1 MTADQPTAGGA
12 GDPAGTAAEPG
23 QGAAQAAA
31 EGLAD
36 PGAGTP
42 VAGPAAPESAASR
55 GRRLALSTAF
65 FSLATGVSRV
75 AGLAREIYAASL
87 FGVRGPMS
95 AFTIAFQVPNLIRAL
110 FADAALQGAFVPV
123 FTELLEKDR
132 KKEAFKVASGL
143 VSLIFMVLGAL
154 TVVYWL
160 AAPLL
165 MKLAAPGFGPVLRDL
180 TVSLSRVMFPIV
192 LIMAVQGVFVGML
205 NSFERFGAP
214 AFAPVLW
221 NGTIIVALAVLPD
234 IYDPSEHIYAY
245 AWGVLAGTVVQLLF
259 PMPWLRGLG
268 GRFTLEFNWRNP
280 YVIKVLKLMLP
291 VTIALGLINFSLLIN
306 SFFGTLVNTEAPAAI
321 DKAFRIYMLPQGIFS
336 VAIATILFPTLSRFA
351 ARGAYTDLRN
361 TMANGMR
368 QICLTLIPSAA
379 FMGVLA
385 EPITRLVYE
394 RGAFN
399 RRATDL
405 VAEAMVVWAFS
416 LPAQGVSLLLS
427 RTFFSLQ
434 RPWLTTALSAGNLVV
449 NAVVALAL
457 YKPFGVTGVVLG
469 TVAGTVGMALAQAWV
484 LRGQLGGIDAAR
496 TLDAILRMLVA
507 TAALAATSY
516 GVWWLLDHEL
526 GDALW
531 AQCVSVGVAIG
542 VGTAVYAAG
551 VWLLRVPE
559 ARQIKALVAGRLGR
573 G

>member
-1 MTADQPTAGGA
+1 VAVDQPTA
-12 GDPAGTAAEPG
+12 AA
-23 QGAAQAAA
+23 
-31 EGLAD
+31 
-36 PGAGTP
+36 
-42 VAGPAAPESAASR
+42 VAESAVAAGETSQSR
-55 GRRLALSTAF
+55 GSRLAISTAF
-65 FSLATGVSRV
+65 FSFATGVSRV
-75 AGLAREIYAASL
+75 AGLAREVYAASL

-123 FTELLEKDR
+123 FAELLEKDR
-132 KKEAFKVASGL
+132 RKEAFKVASGL
-143 VSLIFMVLGAL
+143 VSLIFLVLGSV
-154 TVVYWL
+154 TIVYWL

-165 MKLAAPGFGPVLRDL
+165 VKLAAPGFGPVLQDL
-180 TVSLSRVMFPIV
+180 TVSLSRIMFPIV

-221 NGTIIVALAVLPD
+221 NMVIILALAVLPD
-234 IYDPSEHIYAY
+234 LYDPSKHIYAY
-245 AWGVLAGTVVQLLF
+245 AWGVLVGTVVQLLF

-280 YVIKVLKLMLP
+280 YVVKVLKLMLP

-306 SFFGTLVNTEAPAAI
+306 SFFGTLVNSQAPAAI

-336 VAIATILFPTLSRFA
+336 VAIATILFPTMARFA
-351 ARGAYTDLRN
+351 ARGAHSDLRN

-379 FMGVLA
+379 FMAVLA
-385 EPITRLVYE
+385 EPITRLIYQ

-399 RRATDL
+399 QRATDL

-434 RPWLTTALSAGNLVV
+434 RPWLTTALSAGNLLV
-449 NAVVALAL
+449 NALVALAL

-469 TVAGTVGMALAQAWV
+469 TVAGTVGMAAAQAAV
-484 LRGQLGGIDAAR
+484 LRGQLGGIDAGT
-496 TLDAILRMLVA
+496 TLDAVVRMLA
-507 TAALAATSY
+507 AAAALSGVAY
-516 GVWWLLDHEL
+516 GVWWVLDHEL
-526 GDALW
+526 GRALW
-531 AQCVSVGVAIG
+531 AQCVSVGLAIVSG
-542 VGTAVYAAG
+542 SAVYAAG
-551 VWLLRVPE
+551 VWILRVPE
-559 ARQIKALVAGRLGR
+559 ARQIRALVAGRLNR
-573 G
+573 S

>member
-1 MTADQPTAGGA
+1 MRRDTARPLAAAAYYSRPVAADQPTA
-12 GDPAGTAAEPG
+12 AAVAD
-23 QGAAQAAA
+23 AA
-31 EGLAD
+31 
-36 PGAGTP
+36 
-42 VAGPAAPESAASR
+42 VATGETSETR
-55 GRRLALSTAF
+55 GRRLAISTAF
-65 FSLATGVSRV
+65 FSFATGVSRV

-87 FGVRGPMS
+87 FGVKGPMS

-143 VSLIFMVLGAL
+143 VSLIFLVLGSL
-154 TVVYWL
+154 TIVYWF

-180 TVSLSRVMFPIV
+180 TVALSRVMFPIV

-221 NGTIIVALAVLPD
+221 NGVIIIALAVLPGL
-234 IYDPSEHIYAY
+234 YDPGKHIYAY
-245 AWGVLAGTVVQLLF
+245 AWGVLGGTIVQLLF

-306 SFFGTLVNTEAPAAI
+306 SFFGTLVNSQAPAAI

-351 ARGAYTDLRN
+351 ARGEHLNLRN
-361 TMANGMR
+361 TMANGIR

-379 FMGVLA
+379 FMAVLA
-385 EPITRLVYE
+385 EPITRLVYQ

-405 VAEAMVVWAFS
+405 VSEAMVVWAFS

-434 RPWLTTALSAGNLVV
+434 RPWLTTALAGGNLLV
-449 NAVVALAL
+449 NSVVALAL
-457 YKPFGVTGVVLG
+457 YTPLGVTGVVLG
-469 TVAGTVGMALAQAWV
+469 TVAGTVGMAAAQAAV
-484 LRGQLGGIDAAR
+484 LRRQLGGIDAAR
-496 TLDAILRMLVA
+496 TLHAVARMLAA
-507 TAALAATSY
+507 TAALCGVAY
-516 GVWWLLDHEL
+516 GVWWGLDHEL
-526 GDALW
+526 GRALW
-531 AQCVSVGVAIG
+531 AQCVSVGLAILS
-542 VGTAVYAAG
+542 GTLVYAAG
-551 VWLLRVPE
+551 VWILRVPE
-559 ARQIKALVAGRLGR
+559 ARQIRSLVAGRFSG
-573 G
+573 GSGPTGST

>member
-1 MTADQPTAGGA
+1 
-12 GDPAGTAAEPG
+12 
-23 QGAAQAAA
+23 
-31 EGLAD
+31 
-36 PGAGTP
+36 
-42 VAGPAAPESAASR
+42 V
-55 GRRLALSTAF
+55 F
-65 FSLATGVSRV
+65 FSFATGVSRV

-87 FGVRGPMS
+87 FGVKGPMS
-95 AFTIAFQVPNLIRAL
+95 AFTIAFQLPNLIRAL

-132 KKEAFKVASGL
+132 RKEAFKVASGL
-143 VSLIFMVLGAL
+143 VSLIFMVLGSL
-154 TVVYWL
+154 TIVYWL

-180 TVSLSRVMFPIV
+180 TVQLSRVMFPIV
-192 LIMAVQGVFVGML
+192 LLMAVQGVFVGML
-205 NSFERFGAP
+205 NSFDRFGAP

-221 NGTIIVALAVLPD
+221 NGMIIIALAVLPD
-234 IYDPSEHIYAY
+234 LYPPSHHIYAY
-245 AWGVLAGTVVQLLF
+245 AWGVLGGTVVQLLF

-306 SFFGTLVNTEAPAAI
+306 SFFGTLVNSQAPAAI

-336 VAIATILFPTLSRFA
+336 VAIATILFPTLARFA
-351 ARGAYTDLRN
+351 ARGAYGDLRN

-368 QICLTLIPSAA
+368 QICLMLIPSAV

-385 EPITRLVYE
+385 EPITRLVYQ

-399 RRATDL
+399 HRATEL

-449 NAVVALAL
+449 NAVVALLL
-457 YKPFGVTGVVLG
+457 YKPLGVTGVVIG

-484 LRGQLGGIDAAR
+484 LRGELGGIDAAR
-496 TLDAILRMLVA
+496 TLDAILRMLA
-507 TAALAATSY
+507 AAAALAAASY

-526 GDALW
+526 GRALW
-531 AQCVSVGVAIG
+531 AQCVSVGAAIA
-542 VGTAVYAAG
+542 VGTAVYAVG

-559 ARQIKALVAGRLGR
+559 ARQIRALVAGRLGR
-573 G
+573 R